1 MAGGRSLCESFTT
14 YSWFRMGDMRKKM
27 MRYALALTLLL
38 VALPT
43 VPEAQMDTSLFAGLR
58 WRSIG
63 PARGGRSQAVAGSV
77 ARPFE
82 YYFGAVGGGV
92 WKTTDGG
99 TTWRPVT
106 DKQIKSSSVGA
117 IEIAASNP
125 DVV

>member
-1 MAGGRSLCESFTT
+1 MSLMS
-14 YSWFRMGDMRKKM
+14 ML
-27 MRYALALTLLL
+27 RYKRVCLWLAALLL
-38 VALPT
+38 T
-43 VPEAQMDTSLFAGLR
+43 VLTAAPQAQLDTSLFAGLR

-99 TTWRPVT
+99 ITWRPVT
-106 DKQIKSSSVGA
+106 DKQLKSSSVGA
-117 IEIAASNP
+117 IEIA
-125 DVV
+125 